1 MNTTPPVP
9 ALTSRDGLIVV
20 GVMVVG
26 MLLAGWMVYVMRK
39 PAKDDPNCPSGS
51 MIRSW
56 IAAALVMG
64 LLVLCAGA
72 FLLKDAATRSTLFG
86 GLISSVGAAVA
97 FYFSSKSTE
106 QAQDA
111 LASAHSVIADQASTA
126 SDAAAA
132 KAAADTAA
140 THAVNAAAA
149 AKLADAGAIQSAA
162 AAAAVASATGTAVVD
177 RSAADEGAVQE
188 PDDAGTGEAGAAPN
202 PDDAGQGGQ
211 A

>member
-1 MNTTPPVP
+1 MSPTPPVP
-9 ALTSRDGLIVV
+9 SLTSADGLIVV
-20 GVMVVG
+20 GVMVIG
-26 MLLAGWMVYVMRK
+26 MLLAGVMVYFMRK
-39 PAKDDPNCPSGS
+39 PAKGDPNCPSGS

-111 LASAHSVIADQASTA
+111 LASAHGIIATQTA
-126 SDAAAA
+126 AGGPDAGG
-132 KAAADTAA
+132 ADTGGADGGGADGGGADAGGASGAA
-140 THAVNAAAA
+140 V
-149 AKLADAGAIQSAA
+149 ADAGA
-162 AAAAVASATGTAVVD
+162 
-177 RSAADEGAVQE
+177 
-188 PDDAGTGEAGAAPN
+188 AGAAGVA
-202 PDDAGQGGQ
+202 DAAGADAGAADAGADAGAADAGGNPQ
-211 A
+211 V